1 MSNTEVISTSF
12 EPGAAVKDGTI
23 PLCVP
28 EFGGNEWLYV
38 KECLDSNWVSSAG
51 PFVNRFEQSLAEYV
65 GAKHAVA
72 AVNGTAAIHIAL
84 LVAGLQPDEGVW
96 VPALLLSLRQTRSDT
111 PARGRSSSISSR
123 ITGNSIRRK
132 SSISSRSNVS
142 GLTPSL

>member
-84 LVAGLQPDEGVW
+84 LVAGLQPDEEVL
-96 VPALLLSLRQTRSDT
+96 VPTASNWARRALNRARSS
-111 PARGRSSSISSR
+111 PARRAWLAKRTPI
-123 ITGNSIRRK
+123 
-132 SSISSRSNVS
+132 
-142 GLTPSL
+142 GLTATPLR

>member
-84 LVAGLQPDEGVW
+84 LVAGLQPDEEVL
-96 VPALLLSLRQTRSDT
+96 VPALTFIAHQRHAQSSGYYQCAPSLRRL
-111 PARGRSSSISSR
+111 R
-123 ITGNSIRRK
+123 
-132 SSISSRSNVS
+132 
-142 GLTPSL
+142 